1 MYLFQ
6 LNRFTDHT
14 VEAVKAKE
22 KARELRRTRDKQ
34 QEKGRQQQ
42 QQYKAA
48 QDELAHINEKID
60 IMKGPFQTR
69 FDNTLAE
76 LRVKRQIYHKGAL
89 VGNDVAKILQSIH
102 IKQIVHVFQPIEIKL
117 KHGEKQVFSG
127 HKLMSKIS
135 TMLTKL
141 SQCFKLYS
149 ASAPL
154 CHHEIAILGARCA
167 SFGQWFPVNFPNTN
181 LLRKFHILTFHVP
194 EKAILRGTVGMEA
207 EHCSESIHPVVNK
220 LDRMYA
226 TTQNTCDRLAL
237 VAKSQ
242 RLQSESTLTN
252 FNKPRKRNQCKLVL
266 HEE

>member
-14 VEAVKAKE
+14 VEAVKARE

-42 QQYKAA
+42 QQFKAA
-48 QDELAHINEKID
+48 QDELALINEKID

-76 LRVKRQIYHKGAL
+76 LSLKRQIYHKGAL
-89 VGNDVAKILQSIH
+89 VGNDVAKILQPVH
-102 IKQIVHVFQPIEIKL
+102 IKEIVQVFKPIEIKL
-117 KHGEKQVFSG
+117 KHGEKQVFSD
-127 HKLMSKIS
+127 HNLMSKIS

-149 ASAPL
+149 ANAPL
-154 CHHEIAILGARCA
+154 CLHEIAIPGARCA
-167 SFGQWFPVNFPNTN
+167 SFGQWFPVNFPDIN
-181 LLRKFHILTFHVP
+181 LLRKFHILTSHVP

-207 EHCSESIHPVVNK
+207 EHCSERIHPVVKK

-237 VAKSQ
+237 VAKNQ
-242 RLQSESTLTN
+242 WLQSGSTLTN

>member
-1 MYLFQ
+1 M
-6 LNRFTDHT
+6 
-14 VEAVKAKE
+14 EAVKATE
-22 KARELRRTRDKQ
+22 KARELRRTRDKH
-34 QEKGRQQQ
+34 QENGKQHQQQ
-42 QQYKAA
+42 FKAA
-48 QDELAHINEKID
+48 QDELEHINEKID
-60 IMKGPFQTR
+60 VMKGPFQTK
-69 FDNTLAE
+69 FDDTLRE
-76 LRVKRQIYHKGAL
+76 MNLKLQIYHKGTL
-89 VGNDVAKILQSIH
+89 VGNDVAKILQPIH
-102 IKQIVHVFQPIEIKL
+102 IKQLVHIFKPIEIKL
-117 KHGEKQVFSG
+117 KHGERQVFSN

-149 ASAPL
+149 ASTPL
-154 CHHEIAILGARCA
+154 CPHEVAFLGARCA
-167 SFGQWFPVNFPNTN
+167 SFGHWFPINFPNTN
-181 LLRKFHILTFHVP
+181 LLRKFHVLTFHVT
-194 EKAILRGTVGMEA
+194 EKAILKGTVGMEA

-242 RLQSESTLTN
+242 CLRSQSTLIN